1 MFWTGLKKNLF
12 TRWSS
17 LKCISTFTVNFEKT
31 PLYVCVADHT
41 VYLKKKIIRKKIF
54 PTFLD
59 VSQEKVTDTKG
70 ISEPCQSESVLR
82 IGGVSTLT
90 LNA

>member
-12 TRWSS
+12 TSWSS

-41 VYLKKKIIRKKIF
+41 VYRKKIF